1 MKPSILFIMHMPP
14 PVHGAAMMGKYI
26 HDSQLINDSF
36 DCHYI
41 NLATA
46 KDLADIGKVRLQ
58 KFAQFYSLLRT
69 IRKEV
74 KRIRPQLVYITPNA
88 KGGAFYKDFIVIQML
103 KRMGC
108 KIVVHYH
115 NKGVAL
121 RQNKMIDNQLYRIFF
136 KNLKVILL
144 AEALYEDVKKY
155 VARKDVLICPN
166 GIPEALSE
174 EPTAKRNNSIPH
186 LLFLSNLLVDKGVF
200 TLLDACKI
208 LKEKGYSFV
217 CNFVGGETAEIN
229 SARFEQE
236 VKARGLNQIIRYE
249 GKKYGKEK
257 SESFQNADIF
267 VFPTHYETFGL
278 VNLEAMEHKLPIV
291 STDEGGIKD
300 IVKDGENGLIS
311 QKNNAE
317 SLSQCIENLLG
328 NEKLRIQMGED
339 GYKKF
344 QNKFTLKA
352 FENTFTQIV
361 NNCYRG
367 GVKCNIAF
375 YHGKKFSKEKEE
387 ILRNTDIFILPTY
400 NECFPLVLLEAM
412 QQKLPCIST
421 NEGGISDIILPG
433 ETGYIIKKKSP
444 QELADKIEFLLNNPN
459 KRIDMGKKG
468 FERYKQLFTLKAF
481 EQHFVS
487 ILNIAISRQ

>member
-26 HDSQLINDSF
+26 HDSQLINDNF

-144 AEALYEDVKKY
+144 AEALYKDVKKY
-155 VARKDVLICPN
+155 VVHKDVLICPN

-217 CNFVGGETAEIN
+217 CNFVGGEAAEID

-236 VKARGLNQIIRYE
+236 VKVRELNQIITYE

-267 VFPTHYETFGL
+267 VFPTYY
-278 VNLEAMEHKLPIV
+278 
-291 STDEGGIKD
+291 S
-300 IVKDGENGLIS
+300 
-311 QKNNAE
+311 
-317 SLSQCIENLLG
+317 
-328 NEKLRIQMGED
+328 
-339 GYKKF
+339 
-344 QNKFTLKA
+344 
-352 FENTFTQIV
+352 
-361 NNCYRG
+361 
-367 GVKCNIAF
+367 
-375 YHGKKFSKEKEE
+375 
-387 ILRNTDIFILPTY
+387 

-412 QQKLPCIST
+412 QQGLPCIST
-421 NEGGISDIILPG
+421 NEGGISEIIIPD
-433 ETGYIIKKKSP
+433 ETGCIIKKKSP

-459 KRIDMGKKG
+459 KRIDMGNRG
-468 FERYKQLFTLKAF
+468 FERYKQLFSLKAF
-481 EQHFVS
+481 EQRIVS